1 MKSIFKT
8 AIALCIMLTTVAA
21 AEANPTKREIKA
33 FVNENLTATAEYCE
47 FHLPISVTQTLSDM
61 TTMYNN
67 LNDKDQ
73 KYFDKAVEKWYK
85 RHADKHESIWTYGTA
100 AVTIYNETGINDYD
114 PEIITY
120 TFLDAI
126 YESTMLED
134 SSSCAIVILDHTIY
148 ELQYPN
154 SGILEEYTTAWTEAN
169 PYRSE
174 VVSMAMEENLEA
186 VLEYFMTMFNEDY
199 ASMNEEELTECYLQH
214 YKQAALEISR
224 QETMMA
230 QRHIIIAN
238 TIAQEYTINE
248 SVVQDE
254 FDKWY
259 NEDYEMASLVISV
272 E

>member
-8 AIALCIMLTTVAA
+8 AIALCIMLTTVAT

-33 FVNENLTATAEYCE
+33 FVTENLTATAEYCE
-47 FHLPISVTQTLSDM
+47 YHLPISASL
-61 TTMYNN
+61 TMYDISSVYDC

-73 KYFDKAVEKWYK
+73 KFYLKVAQRWCK
-85 RHADKHESIWTYGTA
+85 KHTYEWELINTYGDA
-100 AVTIYNETGINDYD
+100 AFTIYNETGINDYA

-134 SSSCAIVILDHTIY
+134 SSSCARVILDHTIY
-148 ELQYPN
+148 EMQYPN
-154 SGILEEYTTAWTEAN
+154 SGILGEYRTAWAEAN

-174 VVSMAMEENLEA
+174 VVVKALEENLEA
-186 VLEYFMTMFNEDY
+186 ALEYFMTMFNEDY
-199 ASMNEEELTECYLQH
+199 ASMNEEELTACYLQH
-214 YKQAALEISR
+214 YKMAALEISR

-238 TIAQEYTINE
+238 TIAKEYTIND
-248 SVVQDE
+248 SVVQEE

>member
-8 AIALCIMLTTVAA
+8 AIALCIMLTTVAT

-33 FVNENLTATAEYCE
+33 FVTENLTATAEYCE
-47 FHLPISVTQTLSDM
+47 YHLPISVTQTLSDM
-61 TTMYNN
+61 STMYNN

-85 RHADKHESIWTYGTA
+85 RYADKHESIWTYGDA

-134 SSSCAIVILDHTIY
+134 SSSCARVILDHTIY
-148 ELQYPN
+148 EMQYPN
-154 SGILEEYTTAWTEAN
+154 SGILKEYRTAWAEAN

-174 VVSMAMEENLEA
+174 VVVKALEENLEA

-199 ASMNEEELTECYLQH
+199 ASMNEEELTACYLQH
-214 YKQAALEISR
+214 YKKAALEKSR

-238 TIAQEYTINE
+238 TIAKEYTIND